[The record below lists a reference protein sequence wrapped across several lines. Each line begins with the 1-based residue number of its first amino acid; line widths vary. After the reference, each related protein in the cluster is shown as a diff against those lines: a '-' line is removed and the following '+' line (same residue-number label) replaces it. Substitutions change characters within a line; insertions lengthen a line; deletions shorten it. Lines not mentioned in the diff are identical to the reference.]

1 MTEINHIEYKKPFY
15 KIKAPLKEHL
25 SNYSRLCDLPI
36 EYEDLLHFHELVP
49 AVDEDDNP
57 TLWYCPI
64 YRQSEMTHIHESLLL
79 VYQLLIADGDPTP
92 YLQVAGIEFCS
103 FGNSKPFRIKIKNEL
118 NDNYDYFYVKKAD
131 ASRVYGLELEEIFSP
146 DKVSFLVN
154 GNTLIEEHIVGIP
167 CDEFILKNENV
178 EIENRI
184 RFAKEFVKFN
194 ERCFIR
200 LLGDMRAYNFVVEIT
215 PDFDNVQYRFRAI
228 DFDQQSYEGRK
239 SIYLPQYYKDN
250 VELVNLSVELL
261 NEKSAGQYIREEH
274 AAMKKRF
281 LSSRQRTRSILRRMK
296 KDKISTP
303 ENIRVLGEQLGKHHN
318 SDRFIELNNMGD
330 LLIAHLELSLG
341 IEILKDMRQ
350 NPQQSPQQT

>member
-1 MTEINHIEYKKPFY
+1 MAEINHIEYKKPFY

-25 SNYSRLCDLPI
+25 KNYSRLGDIPI
-36 EYEDLLHFHELVP
+36 EYEDLLHFNDLVP
-49 AVDEDDNP
+49 ALDKNDDP

-64 YRQSEMTHIHESLLL
+64 YRNSEMIHIHESLLQ
-79 VYQLLIADGDPTP
+79 VYQLLVADGNHIP

-103 FGNSKPFRIKIKNEL
+103 FGNSQPFRIKIKNDL
-118 NDNYDYFYVKKAD
+118 NDNHDYFYVKRAD

-146 DKVSFLVN
+146 DKVSFIVN

-167 CDEFILKNENV
+167 CDEFILKNQNIK
-178 EIENRI
+178 IENRL

-194 ERCFIR
+194 ERCFVR

-215 PDFDNVQYRFRAI
+215 PDFDNVQYRFRPI

-250 VELVNLSVELL
+250 KALVELAMELL
-261 NEKSAGQYIREEH
+261 NDNIAGQYIREEH

-281 LSSRQRTRSILRRMK
+281 SASRHRTKSLMRRMK
-296 KDKISTP
+296 KDKISSN
-303 ENIRVLGEQLGKHHN
+303 ENIQLLAEQLGHHHKN
-318 SDRFIELNNMGD
+318 DRFKDLNNMGD
-330 LLIAHLELSLG
+330 ILIAHLETTLG
-341 IEILKDMRQ
+341 IEVMKEIK
-350 NPQQSPQQT
+350 